1 MAIDIQKFIGRFVE
15 EAREHLSRLGDG
27 LAQLQQQGAAP
38 EAEAIN
44 ALFRSAHTIKGSSR
58 MLRLA
63 PITELAHAM
72 EDVLGALR
80 EGSLAFSPALGAL
93 LYRSVDHLASQ
104 VDALA
109 QGSAASAL
117 PPAPQNL
124 KAELAQAL
132 QPAGTPEPQAPADLA
147 PASAVPAAAPV
158 VSSEKNAENI
168 AAGADAAV
176 VSKIKLPENP
186 AHTAPAAPEKED
198 APTAGAPLGEPRLKT
213 AETVRV
219 RLDKLDALIKLMGEM
234 VGSHARMR
242 QRVQDVQQLQRE
254 LADQLDEA
262 GQQRLQQFARALKD
276 DAQAQEAQM
285 TALHDRAL
293 IMRMLPLG
301 MVLEPAARLVRE
313 LGQSVGKQVQCSIIG
328 ADIELDR
335 QLIDQL
341 ADPIIHLIRNA
352 VDHGI
357 ESAQQRQAAGKPALG
372 QITIRA
378 RQDGGWVA
386 IDIQDDGAGISLQ
399 GVRDKAVK
407 KGLLSAEKAAALSD
421 QEVVDLIFVP
431 GFSTSSII
439 TDLSGRG
446 VGMDV
451 VKQTVLDALQG
462 SISISTQPGQG
473 TTFGLRLPVSLAMLR
488 VLLVQAQGLA
498 FGFTAQY
505 VAQLLRLPSS
515 ALLQVA
521 QRQAVIVRNEFV
533 PVVALAELL
542 QLPAPPRSA
551 KAAARAGQADMLLV
565 VLQVRHDKIALRI
578 DSLLDERDMV
588 IQPLPAHL
596 RHLPWVAGMVTTG
609 TSDLVSVLHAPALLE
624 QARRLRQGGQA
635 GAGTGVGAGGAEAA
649 APARSG
655 APQRVLVVDDS
666 LNTREIEKDVL
677 QAYGYEV
684 TLAEDG
690 VDGLRKALHTQFDAV
705 LTDVEMPHMDGFT
718 LTAQLREHEQYRQ
731 TPIIIITSR
740 EKEEDKRRGML
751 VGADAYI
758 VKGDFDQS
766 NLVDTLRAL
775 LG

>member
-15 EAREHLSRLGDG
+15 EARDHLSRLGEG
-27 LAQLQQQGAAP
+27 LAQLQQAAAAGSHAD
-38 EAEAIN
+38 AETVN

-58 MLRLA
+58 MLRLT
-63 PITELAHAM
+63 PITELAHAT

-80 EGSLAFSPALGAL
+80 DGSLAFSPALGAL

-109 QGSAASAL
+109 QGTAAADL
-117 PPAPQNL
+117 PPAPDGL
-124 KAELAQAL
+124 KAELARAL
-132 QPAGTPEPQAPADLA
+132 T
-147 PASAVPAAAPV
+147 PAAADDTAP
-158 VSSEKNAENI
+158 SAEAPPENKESI
-168 AAGADAAV
+168 AARADKSV
-176 VSKIKLPENP
+176 ISGQKIPENK
-186 AHTAPAAPEKED
+186 TGSAPVAPENEES
-198 APTAGAPLGEPRLKT
+198 PISGNTTAQPRLKT

-219 RLDKLDALIKLMGEM
+219 RLDKLDALIKLMGE
-234 VGSHARMR
+234 VVASHARMR

-262 GQQRLQQFARALKD
+262 GLQRLQQFARALKD

-285 TALHDRAL
+285 GALHDRAL

-313 LGQSVGKQVQCSIIG
+313 LGQSVGKQVQCSVSG
-328 ADIELDR
+328 TEIELDR

-357 ESAQQRQAAGKPALG
+357 ESAEQRQAAGKPALG

-386 IDIQDDGAGISLQ
+386 IDIQDDGAGIPLQ
-399 GVRDKAVK
+399 SVRDKAVK
-407 KGLLSAEKAAALSD
+407 KGLLSAEKAAAMSD
-421 QEVVDLIFVP
+421 QEVVDLIFLP
-431 GFSTSSII
+431 GLSTSNII

-462 SISISTQPGQG
+462 SISVTTQPGQG
-473 TTFGLRLPVSLAMLR
+473 TTFGLRLPMSLAMLR
-488 VLLVQAQGLA
+488 VLLVQAQGLP

-505 VAQLLRLPSS
+505 VAELMRLPSS

-542 QLPAPPRSA
+542 QLPAPPRGKTA
-551 KAAARAGQADMLLV
+551 TRAAPADMLLV

-609 TSDLVSVLHAPALLE
+609 SNDLVSVLHTPALLE
-624 QARRLRQGGQA
+624 QARRLRQGSTSAAA
-635 GAGTGVGAGGAEAA
+635 GSAEAA
-649 APARSG
+649 AAPGSG

-690 VDGLRKALHTQFDAV
+690 VDGLRKALHTQFDAI

>member
-1 MAIDIQKFIGRFVE
+1 MAIDIQKFIGRFIE
-15 EAREHLSRLGDG
+15 EARDHLSRLGDG
-27 LAQLQQQGAAP
+27 LAQLQAHP
-38 EAEAIN
+38 EAAHEGDTIH

-58 MLRLA
+58 MLRLT

-80 EGSLAFSPALGAL
+80 EGSLTFNAPLGAL
-93 LYRSVDHLASQ
+93 LYQGVDHLASQ

-109 QGSAASAL
+109 EGTAGADLPAAPPPLRTAL
-117 PPAPQNL
+117 HNAVQAEKPIAPTADTQNISEENPSENNPNQTPTAPDF
-124 KAELAQAL
+124 KATAVAEA
-132 QPAGTPEPQAPADLA
+132 APAA
-147 PASAVPAAAPV
+147 PAAAP
-158 VSSEKNAENI
+158 EAT
-168 AAGADAAV
+168 D
-176 VSKIKLPENP
+176 
-186 AHTAPAAPEKED
+186 PAA
-198 APTAGAPLGEPRLKT
+198 APRLKT
-213 AETVRV
+213 LETVRV
-219 RLDKLDALIKLMGEM
+219 RLDKLDALIKLMGE
-234 VGSHARMR
+234 VVASHARMR
-242 QRVQDVQQLQRE
+242 QRVQDVQQLQRD
-254 LADQLDEA
+254 LAGQLDEA

-285 TALHDRAL
+285 GALHDRAL
-293 IMRMLPLG
+293 IMRMLPLA

-313 LGQSVGKQVQCSIIG
+313 LGLSVGKQVQCQVSG
-328 ADIELDR
+328 TEIELDR

-357 ESAQQRQAAGKPALG
+357 ESTEQRLAAGKPALG

-386 IDIQDDGAGISLQ
+386 IDIQDDGAGIPLQ
-399 GVRDKAVK
+399 AVRDKAVK

-421 QEVVDLIFVP
+421 QEVIDLIFVP
-431 GFSTSSII
+431 GFSTSTII

-462 SISISTQPGQG
+462 SISVSTQPGQG
-473 TTFGLRLPVSLAMLR
+473 TLFGLRLPVSLAMLR
-488 VLLVQAQGLA
+488 VLLVQAQGLP

-505 VAQLLRLPSS
+505 VAELLRLPSS

-542 QLPAPPRSA
+542 QLPAPPRHSGPSA
-551 KAAARAGQADMLLV
+551 RSGAANMLLL
-565 VLQVRHDKIALRI
+565 VLQVRHEKIALRI
-578 DSLLDERDMV
+578 DHLLDERDMV
-588 IQPLPAHL
+588 IQPLPTHL
-596 RHLPWVAGMVTTG
+596 RHLPWVAGMVSTG
-609 TSDLVSVLHAPALLE
+609 TNDLVSVLHAPALLE
-624 QARRLRQGGQA
+624 QARRLRQGPVGGGGTEASAA
-635 GAGTGVGAGGAEAA
+635 GAA
-649 APARSG
+649 APLR
-655 APQRVLVVDDS
+655 QRVLVVDDS

-690 VDGLRKALHTQFDAV
+690 VDGLRKALHTQFDAI

-731 TPIIIITSR
+731 TPIVIITSR
-740 EKEEDKRRGML
+740 EKEEDKRRGMQ

>member
-1 MAIDIQKFIGRFVE
+1 MAIDIQKFIGRFIE
-15 EAREHLSRLGDG
+15 EARDHLSRLGDG
-27 LAQLQQQGAAP
+27 LAQLQARP
-38 EAEAIN
+38 EAAHEGDTIH

-63 PITELAHAM
+63 PITALAHAM

-80 EGSLAFSPALGAL
+80 EGSLAFSAPLGAL
-93 LYRSVDHLASQ
+93 LYQGVDHLASQ

-109 QGSAASAL
+109 EGT
-117 PPAPQNL
+117 
-124 KAELAQAL
+124 
-132 QPAGTPEPQAPADLA
+132 AGADL
-147 PASAVPAAAPV
+147 PAVPAALH
-158 VSSEKNAENI
+158 
-168 AAGADAAV
+168 AALQAAV
-176 VSKIKLPENP
+176 QTEKTIATSDEPANISEQKPSENLTESAPP
-186 AHTAPAAPEKED
+186 APDLKASTSEESAA
-198 APTAGAPLGEPRLKT
+198 PRLKT
-213 AETVRV
+213 LETVRV
-219 RLDKLDALIKLMGEM
+219 RLDKLDALIKLMGE
-234 VGSHARMR
+234 VVASHARMR
-242 QRVQDVQQLQRE
+242 QRVQDVQQLQRD
-254 LADQLDEA
+254 LAGQLDEA

-285 TALHDRAL
+285 GALHDRAL
-293 IMRMLPLG
+293 IMRMLPLA

-313 LGQSVGKQVQCSIIG
+313 LGLSVGKQVQCQVSG
-328 ADIELDR
+328 TEIELDR

-352 VDHGI
+352 LDHGI
-357 ESAQQRQAAGKPALG
+357 ESTEQRLAAGKPALG

-386 IDIQDDGAGISLQ
+386 IDIQDDGAGIPLQ
-399 GVRDKAVK
+399 SVRDKAVK
-407 KGLLSAEKAAALSD
+407 KGLLSAEKAAAMSD
-421 QEVVDLIFVP
+421 QEVVDLIFLP
-431 GFSTSSII
+431 GLSTSNII

-462 SISISTQPGQG
+462 SISVTTQPGQG
-473 TTFGLRLPVSLAMLR
+473 TLFGLRLPVSLAMLR

-588 IQPLPAHL
+588 IQPLPTHL
-596 RHLPWVAGMVTTG
+596 RHLPWVAGMVSTG
-609 TSDLVSVLHAPALLE
+609 PNDLVSVLHAPALLE
-624 QARRLRQGGQA
+624 QARRLRQGPVGGGTEASAA
-635 GAGTGVGAGGAEAA
+635 GVATT
-649 APARSG
+649 PLR
-655 APQRVLVVDDS
+655 QRVLVVDDS

-690 VDGLRKALHTQFDAV
+690 VDGLRKALHTQFDAI

-731 TPIIIITSR
+731 TPIVIITSR
-740 EKEEDKRRGML
+740 EKEADKRRGMQ